1 MRPGTLIG
9 ERYELQQLVGEG
21 GMSLVYRGLSR
32 TSDVFARRVA
42 VKVMKS
48 FQAVQPHLDM
58 FLEEARL
65 GAELQHPHLVQVFD
79 FVAQQNGPRTY
90 YCLVME
96 WIDGMDLRTLIKTM
110 ARLQR
115 PLPWA
120 LVAHVGVGTLRGL
133 AAAHERKLAD
143 GTQSPIV
150 HRDVAPQNIL
160 LGLNGCIKLA
170 DFGLARARD
179 RASKLTA
186 PGMVK
191 GTLSYMAPEILRGR
205 PACVQSDQFS
215 LGCALWEALAGERLF
230 DGASD
235 AEVVTAIRSGQVRPL
250 DELRPDVPARMVQAV
265 HKSLAAEPDDR
276 YATARDMVQALGEAL
291 RLQVP
296 FVDADLIVQTTVAQA
311 REANRIP
318 SMAR

>member
-9 ERYELQQLVGEG
+9 GRYELQRLVGEG
-21 GMSLVYRGLSR
+21 GMSLVWRGVSR
-32 TSDVFARRVA
+32 STDVFARQVA

-48 FQAVQPHLDM
+48 FQAIQPHLDM
-58 FLEEARL
+58 FLEEARI
-65 GAELQHPHLVQVFD
+65 GAELQHPHLIQVFD
-79 FVAQQNGPRTY
+79 FVAQPSGHRTD

-110 ARLQR
+110 ARLER

-120 LVAHVGVGTLRGL
+120 LVAHVGLGVLRGL

-143 GTQSPIV
+143 GTPAPVI

-191 GTLSYMAPEILRGR
+191 GTLSYMAPEILKGR

-215 LGCALWEALAGERLF
+215 VGCALWEALAGQRLF
-230 DGASD
+230 DGATD
-235 AEVVTAIRSGQVRPL
+235 AEVVIAIRSGHVRRVE
-250 DELRPDVPARMVQAV
+250 ELRPDVPTALADAV
-265 HKSLAAEPDDR
+265 HRSLLAEPEER
-276 YATARDMVQALGEAL
+276 YASARDMVQALGDAL
-291 RLQVP
+291 RREGP
-296 FVDADLIVQTTVAQA
+296 FVDADLLVQTTVAQA

-318 SMAR
+318 KLP